1 MSTSR
6 VPDVLD
12 YLVSL
17 FSGDVTLGTA
27 PAPNTVAVYDGPR
40 ITQEPSQRNLYVGLT
55 DPDSDEPVSA
65 NSEQTW
71 AALGKQAV
79 DETLT
84 IHCCAEAWSGE
95 TDVRTLR
102 LEAYGIVHA
111 VETLIR
117 ADPMLGG
124 LVLFCEPVSGG
135 SELRQDQTA
144 QGVLVKVL
152 FRIDAKARL

>member
-1 MSTSR
+1 MATSR
-6 VPDVLD
+6 VPDVID
-12 YLVSL
+12 YLVTL
-17 FSGDVTLGTA
+17 FTGDATLGAAAA
-27 PAPNTVAVYDGPR
+27 PDTVAVYDGPR
-40 ITQEPSQRNLYVGLT
+40 IEQSPSQRNLYVGLT
-55 DPDSDEPVSA
+55 DPDGDEPIAA
-65 NSEQTW
+65 NSEQEW
-71 AALGKQAV
+71 AALGKQAIT
-79 DETLT
+79 ENLT

-102 LEAYGIVHA
+102 LAAYAIVHA

-135 SELRQDQTA
+135 TELRQEQTT

-152 FRIDAKARL
+152 FHIDAKARL